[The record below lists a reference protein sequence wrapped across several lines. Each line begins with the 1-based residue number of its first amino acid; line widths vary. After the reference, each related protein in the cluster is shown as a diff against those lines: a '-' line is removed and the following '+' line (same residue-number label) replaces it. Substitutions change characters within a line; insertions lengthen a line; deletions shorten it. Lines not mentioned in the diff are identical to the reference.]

1 MTDTAAAAPTLRRS
15 IVAAIIVAGGK
26 VLLVRRRRREGTL
39 SWQLPAGEVETGETF
54 EAAVSREM
62 HEEVGLKVSP
72 IEVLGER
79 VHPTTGRHM
88 VYLACRVVSG
98 APYVADA
105 EELAE
110 LAWCR
115 LDQLADLIPN
125 GLFQPVQDYLDA
137 ALCVSPAAGAGIP

>member
-1 MTDTAAAAPTLRRS
+1 
-15 IVAAIIVAGGK
+15 
-26 VLLVRRRRREGTL
+26 GTL
-39 SWQLPAGEVETGETF
+39 SWQLPAGEVETGETV

-105 EELAE
+105 EELAGR
-110 LAWCR
+110 AWGR
-115 LDQLADLIPN
+115 VGQLADLIRP
-125 GLFQPVQDYLDA
+125 GPFQPVQDCLDA
-137 ALCVSPAAGAGIP
+137 ALCVSPAAGAGIS

>member
-15 IVAAIIVAGGK
+15 IVAPIIVTGGK

-105 EELAE
+105 EELA
-110 LAWCR
+110 
-115 LDQLADLIPN
+115 DLIPN